1 MNKKFLSAILFGAL
15 MVTSTG
21 TFVSCKDYDED
32 VENLQTQ
39 VDTNKSAISALESQL
54 SSLNNAG
61 ADAKAKAESALAK
74 AEAAKAAG
82 DKATAAAEEAKAA
95 VAQAK
100 AEAIAETIAQV
111 EALIKAAN
119 EMNAEALNAAIQVVA
134 GRVDGLEAD
143 LAETIKS
150 LVAADQQSLT
160 AIMALIE
167 DLDVQKAALEK
178 MEALLGSSSSNEA
191 LKAEIDGMKAD
202 LETIVVELDNKIGEV
217 AKVANR
223 VDDLEEA
230 LAAQFESQQEWVNI
244 VANAAQAL
252 ADDMGAANE
261 QIDELWAEINGEG
274 ANSIRT
280 QLGQLALQL
289 GDLNTLHTMVGRRL
303 TSTVFVPDFYVDGI
317 PTIKFTTLMY
327 DPQAF
332 DPTHAEGS
340 YNAQNEGSTTE
351 AIAKTMYISNK
362 NTTAKYRLNPTGVF
376 PEDIKLPSFICMT
389 AENQTRGANSA
400 EKVNSPVGV
409 VQGQDIN
416 IDKENDLLILK
427 IEKTDLTQPLYGSDW
442 SKETP
447 LEVEKF
453 YQVALKTPIA
463 DQHLTEGETEAYV
476 YSEYVRVAEVTVRP
490 YLEKVLESTKGGVV
504 EEYKALEA
512 FAAAKTNT
520 EAPANGDGTE
530 ITTDQHYVDSVS
542 LYRSNP
548 GEMISWKIPYD
559 QKVDLNKLV
568 YACELPVGE
577 FDPAKMHNKL
587 DMDAYG
593 LEFRFAIAEKECI
606 TIAGDDENSNGTDQ
620 QKFAEI
626 NGSILSSKVYT
637 VGQGGTSVT
646 AVGREPIIRIE
657 LRDKANDKLIAQ
669 RYMKIKWVKETAK
682 KEVTF
687 DQFVENFDCA
697 GFEGRIKTQPMNEK
711 IYHFMGMTKKEF
723 HAVYTNI
730 EKVSGIGSVEE
741 VINKEEGVESYNIV
755 WSMTSVEVGA
765 IWTALYKDSYK
776 ITFKYTD
783 PTGEHPELY
792 INLSAKI
799 VMPTVGV
806 WGHNLVYWKND
817 NYFTFK
823 VNPIVYKNSEAEATC
838 NIWTNL
844 LNGFVDKNQKFP
856 ATGELADVLWSAF
869 DNKKEAYAFEPAG
882 LRFELDVEK
891 LNKEPY
897 IYYDEDG
904 KKMTATWSEDK
915 TILYLDKIDAAYI
928 YNTDGSEFRAENYN
942 IVLAEEEASYEG
954 DYTETANP
962 TKAAKA
968 LVGKEIP
975 MKIVA
980 DLCGDNLNVNT
991 VKAYEAHIIEPLT
1004 MDPKVEGEWTDAEI
1018 DGSRVG
1024 INGVE
1029 VYKDWNNYFVCSDAT
1044 MTAGRKD
1051 GRTGYEEELY
1061 QYYKVKE
1068 LVWPIDD
1075 EEKLSLHAT
1084 TNLVNDGKGN
1094 LIPGN
1099 TEEGLLPSNVTIT
1112 LDKVNNELVYWNH
1125 SGTPVNT
1132 AYNVYITIEGGYKW
1146 QTIKKKLCIKVNPSA
1161 GSVN

>member
-21 TFVSCKDYDED
+21 TFVSCKDYDD
-32 VENLQTQ
+32 DIENLQGQ

-82 DKATAAAEEAKAA
+82 DEAKAA
-95 VAQAK
+95 AEAAAAAAAQAK
-100 AEAIAETIAQV
+100 VDAIAEATKQV
-111 EALIKAAN
+111 EALKAIVEAN
-119 EMNAEALNAAIQVVA
+119 KLEQDDLETVVAAISGQIEAIDADINTLEALVKSEDAKILAQIAAV
-134 GRVDGLEAD
+134 
-143 LAETIKS
+143 
-150 LVAADQQSLT
+150 
-160 AIMALIE
+160 
-167 DLDVQKAALEK
+167 
-178 MEALLGSSSSNEA
+178 
-191 LKAEIDGMKAD
+191 KAD
-202 LETIVVELDNKIGEV
+202 LEEQLAALQAGNGTASEEAVNAILGLQEQLDGLTAQVTPLFAIVGE
-217 AKVANR
+217 
-223 VDDLEEA
+223 LEEA
-230 LAAQFESQQEWVNI
+230 VKGNQETLMSYINQLDAQIAATNEYMDEELA
-244 VANAAQAL
+244 
-252 ADDMGAANE
+252 G
-261 QIDELWAEINGEG
+261 LWAEINGEG

-289 GDLNTLHTMVGRRL
+289 GDLNTLNVLVGRRL

-593 LEFRFAIAEKECI
+593 KLESLSDAEETFTKYI
-606 TIAGDDENSNGTDQ
+606 TPFFLWANYPIEPEHIEAVSVNYLASLLLE
-620 QKFAEI
+620 K
-626 NGSILSSKVYT
+626 
-637 VGQGGTSVT
+637 GG
-646 AVGREPIIRIE
+646 
-657 LRDKANDKLIAQ
+657 
-669 RYMKIKWVKETAK
+669 
-682 KEVTF
+682 
-687 DQFVENFDCA
+687 
-697 GFEGRIKTQPMNEK
+697 
-711 IYHFMGMTKKEF
+711 IYR
-723 HAVYTNI
+723 
-730 EKVSGIGSVEE
+730 
-741 VINKEEGVESYNIV
+741 
-755 WSMTSVEVGA
+755 
-765 IWTALYKDSYK
+765 
-776 ITFKYTD
+776 
-783 PTGEHPELY
+783 ELY
-792 INLSAKI
+792 ETQFRKI
-799 VMPTVGV
+799 LDMESG
-806 WGHNLVYWKND
+806 
-817 NYFTFK
+817 
-823 VNPIVYKNSEAEATC
+823 
-838 NIWTNL
+838 
-844 LNGFVDKNQKFP
+844 NQ
-856 ATGELADVLWSAF
+856 D
-869 DNKKEAYAFEPAG
+869 
-882 LRFELDVEK
+882 
-891 LNKEPY
+891 
-897 IYYDEDG
+897 
-904 KKMTATWSEDK
+904 
-915 TILYLDKIDAAYI
+915 
-928 YNTDGSEFRAENYN
+928 
-942 IVLAEEEASYEG
+942 
-954 DYTETANP
+954 
-962 TKAAKA
+962 
-968 LVGKEIP
+968 
-975 MKIVA
+975 
-980 DLCGDNLNVNT
+980 
-991 VKAYEAHIIEPLT
+991 
-1004 MDPKVEGEWTDAEI
+1004 
-1018 DGSRVG
+1018 
-1024 INGVE
+1024 
-1029 VYKDWNNYFVCSDAT
+1029 
-1044 MTAGRKD
+1044 
-1051 GRTGYEEELY
+1051 
-1061 QYYKVKE
+1061 
-1068 LVWPIDD
+1068 
-1075 EEKLSLHAT
+1075 
-1084 TNLVNDGKGN
+1084 
-1094 LIPGN
+1094 
-1099 TEEGLLPSNVTIT
+1099 
-1112 LDKVNNELVYWNH
+1112 
-1125 SGTPVNT
+1125 
-1132 AYNVYITIEGGYKW
+1132 
-1146 QTIKKKLCIKVNPSA
+1146 
-1161 GSVN
+1161 